1 LELAM
6 SALFPPAGVV
16 VFTVGEL
23 TRAIKGLLEEA
34 HPNVWVEG
42 EVSNLARP
50 SSGHVYLTLKDEESP
65 LKSVLYRGVAMR
77 MKFDLRDGM
86 RVIVRGRLT
95 VYAPRGEYQL
105 IVEEIQPKGI
115 GPLEL
120 AFRQL
125 KEKLSLKGYFEPQ
138 RKKPL
143 LPFPRRVV
151 LVTSPTGSA
160 VRDMLEIL
168 ARRWPAVEV
177 WVCPVRVQGD
187 GAALEIASAIG
198 LLNRIAAS
206 GLLSIDVLMVG
217 RGGGSLEDLWPFN
230 EEIVASAIYES
241 RLPVVTGIGHED
253 DLTIADMVADVRA
266 LTPSEAAERVV
277 PDRVEVAQGLGGLS
291 SRLQSLLRRRLEL
304 ARARLEQAVD
314 RPCFRRPLERIREQ
328 ERRLDEL
335 GERMNRA
342 LSRRVEA
349 ARAQLELAAGR
360 LDGLS
365 PLKVLGRGYSL
376 TRRLD
381 DLTVVRSPEQVATGD
396 WLVTQVH
403 GGRIISRVETMA
415 PAPPDGKAQV
425 LSVPSVPSVP

>member
-1 LELAM
+1 M
-6 SALFPPAGVV
+6 SALFPPPGVV

-50 SSGHVYLTLKDEESP
+50 NSGHVYLTLKDGQSP
-65 LKSVLYRGVAMR
+65 LKAVLYRGVAIR
-77 MKFDLRDGM
+77 MKFDLRDGLH
-86 RVIVRGRLT
+86 VIVRGRLT

-105 IVEEIQPKGI
+105 LIEEIQPKGI

-125 KEKLSLKGYFEPQ
+125 KEKLSVRGYFDPQ
-138 RKKPL
+138 RKKPIP
-143 LPFPRRVV
+143 PFPRRVV

-187 GAALEIASAIG
+187 GAALEIAAAIG
-198 LLNRIAAS
+198 LLNRIAVA
-206 GLLSIDVLMVG
+206 GPASIDVLIVG
-217 RGGGSLEDLWPFN
+217 RGGGSLEDLWSFN
-230 EEIVASAIYES
+230 EETVATAIYQS
-241 RLPVVTGIGHED
+241 RIPIVTGIGHED
-253 DLTIADMVADVRA
+253 DLTIADMVADQRA

-277 PDRVEVAQGLGGLS
+277 PDRAEVARGLGGLY
-291 SRLQSLLRRRLEL
+291 SRLRSLLRRRLEL
-304 ARARLEQAVD
+304 ARARFQQAVD
-314 RPCFRRPLERIREQ
+314 RPCFRAPLERIRAL
-328 ERRLDEL
+328 ERQLDDL
-335 GERMNRA
+335 AERMERA
-342 LSRRVEA
+342 VSRRTEM
-349 ARAQLELAAGR
+349 ARTRLESASGR
-360 LDGLS
+360 LDVLS
-365 PLKVLGRGYSL
+365 PLKVLARGYSL

-381 DLTVVRSPEQVATGD
+381 DLTVVRSADQVSAGD

-403 GGRIISRVETMA
+403 CGRITSRVETTA
-415 PAPPDGKAQV
+415 PSASTSDEA
-425 LSVPSVPSVP
+425 SVPSVPFIPSDGGCP